1 VVAGEEGYVRKIS
14 VRSTEVETFDR
25 ARVLVPN
32 SYLITEKLKN
42 WTLRDNIRRIV
53 IPVEVAH
60 GCNARN
66 VKALLLNVARD
77 NADVMPM
84 PAPSVEL
91 EEFGADG
98 LRFKLCAFIHDL
110 TKAGSISTELRMAI
124 LDAFNEAGIRTPSR
138 GTDITLQNMDWLRE
152 ALTQY
157 AGSYNGRSTARNG
170 SPAAQP
176 LAGHQDESVLPA
188 ARSHRNGG
196 RFPA

>member
-1 VVAGEEGYVRKIS
+1 MRKIS

-32 SYLITEKLKN
+32 SYLVTEKLKN

-53 IPVEVAH
+53 IPVDVVH

-66 VKALLLNVARD
+66 VKALLLNVARE
-77 NADVMPM
+77 NADIMPM
-84 PAPSVEL
+84 PGPSVEL

-98 LRFKLCAFIHDL
+98 LRFKLYAFIHDL

-138 GTDITLQNMDWLRE
+138 GTDVTLQNMDWLRE

-157 AGSYNGRSTARNG
+157 VAGSSNGRSTARNAI
-170 SPAAQP
+170 PAAQP
-176 LAGHQDESVLPA
+176 LAGRQGESVLPA
-188 ARSHRNGG
+188 AHSHRNGG